1 MRLGTFSMSLPVF
14 VVESDVT
21 YQTVRSPT
29 VFERMILR
37 LCARYGNAPG
47 IGDMTLFQVFEEQL
61 GVTSAGELVGPSVAN
76 LVHLGVVTCP
86 ASQDIMRSRVSQLT
100 LTPEGRVFLERDR
113 LPTQPKRAN
122 VKHLFLPL
130 LNVVKPHGLDR
141 RLSTTPA
148 DRQVDDAV
156 LRPADCSHVVR
167 KALASERHPWKTP
180 NTEIG
185 YVESRV
191 TSVLWEQHQ
200 LVIECDP
207 SAVLSVSSASSPE
220 LDRWLANAQPD
231 VIWEQILEPLCRVD
245 TSERWPDL
253 GPHPLRGATGVMLPV
268 PAATGAAISTAATE
282 AVLRVLGDAADL
294 ANYPDAD
301 IVVLSAGAVGPGR
314 VSSREGSLVI
324 ELPPPSGLPAG
335 FDCLTVRHKDL
346 PPSLSCTGLVKII
359 WAGRE
364 REIALRVQGDEGTAL
379 QVWSHVRGALETL
392 LKGSAA
398 SDALALAA
406 IWEPPGATIAHW
418 CSRVEALSLVDLLR
432 EAKIFER
439 ALSRFAAPSRE
450 QWCAEWHDALTN
462 RVHEAISR
470 LAGDITVEAVIEWLP
485 EIDRLLAAA
494 DARSLAALLLSRC
507 APIDNVDTA
516 VRLRRTAGKG
526 VEFPLSL
533 FGDRVIAQWVT
544 EGLTDEVDPTFYVGP
559 YPEPIEGLRLAR
571 RSVLH
576 DIGLKSLD
584 DAGSGAL
591 SLSGV
596 KTSALSSASRWQA
609 AMAMLTESRPSLSGK
624 WPDRLVVLDRKIAAW
639 RELASRRLAPP
650 GPPGQRLVVLD
661 SNALMNQP
669 EVLFE
674 MRRTDVPVVP
684 RRVLEE
690 LDGLKSSS
698 DEQDAG
704 MARAAIRALER
715 AGQAVRYESEV
726 LDLLPPDWGKSS
738 DNRILS
744 VALHL
749 RLSDVVILTG
759 DVNLRNKARAEDIQ
773 TMSLEQYVG
782 RRPGPG
788 GGGDSTR
795 GRR

>member
-1 MRLGTFSMSLPVF
+1 
-14 VVESDVT
+14 
-21 YQTVRSPT
+21 
-29 VFERMILR
+29 
-37 LCARYGNAPG
+37 
-47 IGDMTLFQVFEEQL
+47 
-61 GVTSAGELVGPSVAN
+61 
-76 LVHLGVVTCP
+76 
-86 ASQDIMRSRVSQLT
+86 
-100 LTPEGRVFLERDR
+100 
-113 LPTQPKRAN
+113 
-122 VKHLFLPL
+122 
-130 LNVVKPHGLDR
+130 
-141 RLSTTPA
+141 
-148 DRQVDDAV
+148 
-156 LRPADCSHVVR
+156 
-167 KALASERHPWKTP
+167 
-180 NTEIG
+180 
-185 YVESRV
+185 V
-191 TSVLWEQHQ
+191 TSVLWEQRQ
-200 LVIECDP
+200 FVIECDP

-231 VIWEQILEPLCRVD
+231 VIWEHILEPLCRVD
-245 TSERWPDL
+245 TRERWPDL
-253 GPHPLRGATGVMLPV
+253 GPHPLKGATGIMLPF
-268 PAATGAAISTAATE
+268 PGAKGAVISTAASE

-294 ANYPDAD
+294 ANYPEAD
-301 IVVLSAGAVGPGR
+301 VVVLSAGAVGPGR
-314 VSSREGSLVI
+314 VSSGEGSLVI

-335 FDCLTVRHKDL
+335 FDCLTVRHQDL
-346 PPSLSCTGLVKII
+346 APSLSCTGLVKII

-364 REIALRVQGDEGTAL
+364 REIALSVQGDESTAL
-379 QVWSHVRGALETL
+379 QVWADVRGALETV
-392 LKGSAA
+392 LKGGAA

-418 CSRVEALSLVDLLR
+418 CSRVEALSLGDLLR
-432 EAKIFER
+432 EAKTFER

-450 QWCAEWHDALTN
+450 QWGAEWHDALTN
-462 RVHEAISR
+462 RVHEAFSR
-470 LAGDITVEAVIEWLP
+470 LEGDITVEAVIEWLP
-485 EIDRLLAAA
+485 EIDRLLAA

-507 APIDNVDTA
+507 AAIDDVDTA
-516 VRLRRTAGKG
+516 VRLRRTAGQG

-533 FGDRVIAQWVT
+533 FGDRVIAQWIAEV
-544 EGLTDEVDPTFYVGP
+544 LTDEVDPTFYVGP

-624 WPDRLVVLDRKIAAW
+624 WPDRLVVLDQKIAAW

-669 EVLFE
+669 DVLFA

-698 DEQDAG
+698 DEEDAG

-715 AGQAVRYESEV
+715 AGQTVRYESEV

-749 RLSDVVILTG
+749 RLSDVVIVTG

-782 RRPGPG
+782 RRPGPSG
-788 GGGDSTR
+788 SGDSTR

>member
-1 MRLGTFSMSLPVF
+1 MKLGTFSMSLPVF

-61 GVTSAGELVGPSVAN
+61 GVTSAGDLVGPSVEN
-76 LVHLGVVTCP
+76 LVHLGVISCP
-86 ASQDIMRSRVSQLT
+86 ASQDIMLSQVSQLR
-100 LTPEGRVFLERDR
+100 LTPEGRDFLERDR

-130 LNVVKPHGLDR
+130 LNAVKPHGLDH

-148 DRQVDDAV
+148 DWQVDDAV

-180 NTEIG
+180 NTELG
-185 YVESRV
+185 HVESRV
-191 TSVLWEQHQ
+191 TSVLWEKQQ
-200 LVIECDP
+200 LVIECDR

-231 VIWEQILEPLCRVD
+231 VIWEHILEPLCRVD
-245 TSERWPDL
+245 TRERWPDL

-268 PAATGAAISTAATE
+268 PAATGAAISTAASE

-324 ELPPPSGLPAG
+324 ELPPPAGLPAG
-335 FDCLTVRHKDL
+335 FDCLTVRHQDL
-346 PPSLSCTGLVKII
+346 APSLFCTGVVKII

-364 REIALRVQGDEGTAL
+364 REIALRVQGDESTAL
-379 QVWSHVRGALETL
+379 QVWSDVRGALETL
-392 LKGSAA
+392 LQGGAA
-398 SDALALAA
+398 SDVLALAA

-418 CSRVEALSLVDLLR
+418 CSRVEALSLGDLLR

-439 ALSRFAAPSRE
+439 TLSRFAAPSRE
-450 QWCAEWHDALTN
+450 QWGADWHDALTN
-462 RVHEAISR
+462 RVHEAFAR

-485 EIDRLLAAA
+485 EIDRLLAA
-494 DARSLAALLLSRC
+494 DSRSLAALLLSRC
-507 APIDNVDTA
+507 ATIDDVDTA
-516 VRLRRTAGKG
+516 VRLRRTVGQG
-526 VEFPLSL
+526 VELPLSL
-533 FGDRVIAQWVT
+533 FGDRVIAQWIA
-544 EGLTDEVDPTFYVGP
+544 EALTDEVHPTFYVGP

-609 AMAMLTESRPSLSGK
+609 TMAMLTESRPSLSGK
-624 WPDRLVVLDRKIAAW
+624 WPDRLVVLDQKIAAW

-661 SNALMNQP
+661 SNALMSQP
-669 EVLFE
+669 DVLFE

-698 DEQDAG
+698 DEEDAG

-715 AGQAVRYESEV
+715 AGQTVRYESEV

-749 RLSDVVILTG
+749 RLSDVVIVTG

-782 RRPGPG
+782 RRPGPSG
-788 GGGDSTR
+788 SGDSTR
-795 GRR
+795 RRG